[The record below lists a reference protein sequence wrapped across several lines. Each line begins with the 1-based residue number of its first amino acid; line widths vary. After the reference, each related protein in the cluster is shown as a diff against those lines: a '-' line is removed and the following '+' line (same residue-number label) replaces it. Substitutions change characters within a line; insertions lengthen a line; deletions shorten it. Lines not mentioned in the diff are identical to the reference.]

1 MKSTINQMSA
11 SFSPSS
17 TIVDNATNPLVSSMT
32 SHTTQPYLKSPM
44 DLLEDGGVGF
54 LGSKIRI
61 FSKAKIR
68 YEGIFYTFNNS
79 DKTISLSS
87 VKSFGTETRLVGRY
101 VAPRDDEVY
110 SYIVFKIGD
119 ITDIQILENMENL
132 EGMEEDQM
140 DETHNYRY
148 RVPTCP

>member
-1 MKSTINQMSA
+1 MLNCSVRVQ
-11 SFSPSS
+11 PSRR
-17 TIVDNATNPLVSSMT
+17 IRLVSSMAL
-32 SHTTQPYLKSPM
+32 HLKSPT
-44 DLLEDGGVGF
+44 DLLNDGGVDF

-68 YEGIFYTFNNS
+68 YEGIFYTFNHG

-87 VKSFGTETRLVGRY
+87 VKSFGTETRLVARY

-110 SYIVFKIGD
+110 SYIVFRVGD

-132 EGMEEDQM
+132 EGMDDDQM
-140 DETHNYRY
+140 DETHKYKYRE
-148 RVPTCP
+148 PTLVDVDGRNPEV